1 MEHDSPD
8 MRRTESL
15 NYDDSGHE
23 HDYTHN
29 HTHRHDQ
36 DHDIDTHQHE
46 EVKEEIKLSDIK
58 ELDGSYWIL
67 AIIVMLSEAL
77 FVPFLDNGN
86 DFL

>member
-1 MEHDSPD
+1 
-8 MRRTESL
+8 MRRTESIISE
-15 NYDDSGHE
+15 DE
-23 HDYTHN
+23 HKCGP
-29 HTHRHDQ
+29 
-36 DHDIDTHQHE
+36 E

-86 DFL
+86 DFLQVKYGFSQKSAGLNII